1 MVEIKSFRGVHYN
14 PGKFDDFSKLIAPP
28 YDVISAE
35 MQDELYKSSEY
46 NIVRI
51 IKGKDSG
58 EDTDT
63 ANKYTRAGEFFND
76 WLEKNI
82 LVRDEQESI
91 YIYYQEFTAAGQK
104 YERTG
109 FIALVK
115 LEGYGKGVLPHEFT
129 LKGPKADRLNLMRA
143 SKTHTGQVFCLYP
156 DPEKKIDDVL
166 DEEKSNA
173 EPMIDVT
180 DDEGIKHRLW
190 AVTNASSID
199 KIISVM
205 AEKQLFIADGHH
217 RYETAN
223 TYMEEN
229 PTLEGAKYGMM
240 TFVNMQNVGLV
251 VLPTHRLV
259 KNLEE
264 FEPAQFEDKLQ
275 GDFILETFEFSA
287 KNEEDQRKA
296 MFTKLRQLY
305 DSGKHAFG
313 MYCENDRY
321 YLVTLKDDS
330 SLGTRTDIP
339 GVLKQLDVTILHSLI
354 LDSILGIDEEKLAQ
368 QANVEY
374 IKDTGTAIQESIDMV
389 NSGEFQLV
397 FFMNPPKVEEID
409 LVAGAGEK
417 MPQKSTFFYPKVYS
431 GLIINKIE

>member
-14 PGKFDDFSKLIAPP
+14 PGKFEDFSKLVAPP
-28 YDVISAE
+28 YDVISLK
-35 MQDELYKSSEY
+35 MQEDLYSASEY

-51 IKGKDSG
+51 IRGKDHPD
-58 EDTDT
+58 DTDGS
-63 ANKYTRAGEFFND
+63 NKYTRAGEYFDN
-76 WLEKNI
+76 WLNEGVIVQDQKDS
-82 LVRDEQESI
+82 L
-91 YIYYQEFTAAGQK
+91 YIYSQEFEISGTT

-143 SKTHTGQVFCLYP
+143 TKTHTGQIFCLYP
-156 DPEKKIDDVL
+156 DPEKKIDTIL
-166 DEEKSNA
+166 DGEKAGNQ
-173 EPMIDVT
+173 PLIDIT
-180 DDEGIKHRLW
+180 DEDGIKHRLW
-190 AVTNASSID
+190 TITDPSKID
-199 KIISVM
+199 IVVSEM
-205 AEKQLFIADGHH
+205 ADKKLFIADGHH

-223 TYMEEN
+223 NYMSEN
-229 PTLEGAKYGMM
+229 PDSEGAKYGMM

-259 KNLEE
+259 KNLEGFDIAR
-264 FEPAQFEDKLQ
+264 FEEQLRADFDLEMFQFNDTDEAEKRD
-275 GDFILETFEFSA
+275 
-287 KNEEDQRKA
+287 A
-296 MFTKLRQLY
+296 MFEKAKEHY
-305 DSGKHAFG
+305 ENGKHSFG
-313 MYCENDRY
+313 MYCRNQRY
-321 YLVTLKDDS
+321 YLLTLKETS
-330 SLGTRTDIP
+330 SLNERTDIP
-339 GVLKQLDVTILHSLI
+339 EVLKQLDVTILHSLI
-354 LDSILGIDEEKLAQ
+354 LDHLLGIDKEKLAQ

-374 IKDTGTAIQESIDMV
+374 IKDTGSAIQESIDMV

-431 GLIINKIE
+431 GFVINKID